1 MFKLDIVQNIPDGEV
16 ITLYRN
22 GDFTDLCAGPHVSH
36 TGRIGA
42 FKLTHVASAYYKGD
56 ERNPQLQRIYGTA
69 FKNKTEMEAYF
80 KMLEEA
86 RKRDHRKLGR
96 EMELFCFDEDVGP
109 GLPLWL
115 PKGAVLIEELEKLAK
130 ETEFAAGYQRVR
142 TPHIARQSM
151 YVCSGHLPY
160 YADSMFPPMELMEA
174 EERQRKNELGL
185 ELEQA
190 KEEKRKFEHDRT
202 DLLIRLSGSEERP

>member
-1 MFKLDIVQNIPDGEV
+1 
-16 ITLYRN
+16 
-22 GDFTDLCAGPHVSH
+22 
-36 TGRIGA
+36 
-42 FKLTHVASAYYKGD
+42 
-56 ERNPQLQRIYGTA
+56 
-69 FKNKTEMEAYF
+69 
-80 KMLEEA
+80 
-86 RKRDHRKLGR
+86 
-96 EMELFCFDEDVGP
+96 MELFCFDEDVGP

-130 ETEFAAGYQRVR
+130 ETEFASGYQRVR
-142 TPHIARQSM
+142 TPHIARQSL

-190 KEEKRKFEHDRT
+190 KEEKRKFELDRT
-202 DLLIRLSGSEERP
+202 TC